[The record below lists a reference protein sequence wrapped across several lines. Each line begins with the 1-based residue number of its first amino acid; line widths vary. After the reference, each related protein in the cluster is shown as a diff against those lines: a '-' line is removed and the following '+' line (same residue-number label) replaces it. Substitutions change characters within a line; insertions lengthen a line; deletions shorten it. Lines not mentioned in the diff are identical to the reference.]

1 MIDLK
6 KKLKKEYL
14 DWSMKKINFETDQD
28 FIKIETPFVDPS
40 NDYINLFL
48 EQKSAHYILSDD
60 GYAVDE
66 LDSMGVDIFKQG
78 KRRDFFNKTLR
89 TFGVSFDSKT
99 YELFVKFDNISS
111 YPAKQHMLIQC
122 IIRINDMLLTTR
134 NRITNFFSE
143 DLQEFLLDN
152 ELSITPNAQFIGKTG
167 NTLSFDF
174 SIGMTKNSNQKLI
187 KAVANPRSEAYMEP
201 LFSFIDL
208 DDSSRK
214 IDKIIIADDEANK
227 VSKIFANSITNF
239 SSNEASPANVKLYLW
254 SKRNTWIKELKSS

>member
-6 KKLKKEYL
+6 SKLKKEYL
-14 DWSMKKINFETDQD
+14 DWSMKKINFEANQD

-48 EQKSAHYILSDD
+48 EQKSTHYILSDD

-66 LDSMGVDIFKQG
+66 LDSIGVDVFKQG
-78 KRRDFFNKTLR
+78 KRKDFFNKTLR
-89 TFGVSFDSKT
+89 TFGVSFNSKT
-99 YELFVKFDNISS
+99 YELFIEFDDLSS
-111 YPAKQHMLIQC
+111 YPVKQHMLIQC

-134 NRITNFFSE
+134 NKTANFFSE

-152 ELSITPNAQFIGKTG
+152 DLSITPNAQFIGKTG
-167 NTLSFDF
+167 NTISFDF
-174 SIGMTKNSNQKLI
+174 AIGMTKKSNQKLI
-187 KAVANPRSEAYMEP
+187 KAVANPRSEAYVEP
-201 LFSFIDL
+201 LFSFLDL

-227 VSKIFANSITNF
+227 VSKIFASSITNF
-239 SSNEASPANVKLYLW
+239 SSKEASLSNMKLYLW
-254 SKRNTWIKELKSS
+254 SKRSTWIKELKSS